1 MKNRIR
7 EYRIKRNISQ
17 DELARLS
24 DVSRVMISK
33 LETNKLTSIK
43 LDTMKK
49 IAKALKEKV
58 SIIFLVDM

>member
-49 IAKALKEKV
+49 R
-58 SIIFLVDM
+58 

>member
-58 SIIFLVDM
+58 SVIFLVDM

>member
-24 DVSRVMISK
+24 GVSRVMISK
-33 LETNKLTSIK
+33 LETNKLTSIT

-58 SIIFLVDM
+58 SVIFLIDM